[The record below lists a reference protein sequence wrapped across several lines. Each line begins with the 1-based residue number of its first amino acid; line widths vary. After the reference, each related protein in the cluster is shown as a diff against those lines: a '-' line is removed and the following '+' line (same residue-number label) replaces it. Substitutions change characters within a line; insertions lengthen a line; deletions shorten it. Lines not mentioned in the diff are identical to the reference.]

1 LFHKTTSVVT
11 ANYFLG
17 DKLVAIKT
25 GDTLR
30 YVHQDHLT
38 GTSLMSTSGG
48 ALDSS
53 ITYLPFGTTRAG
65 SVNTDKKFTG
75 QRLIVFLYLE

>member
-1 LFHKTTSVVT
+1 MLKPKSPQ
-11 ANYFLG
+11 ASFLG
-17 DKLVAIKT
+17 SWIYDRI
-25 GDTLR
+25 
-30 YVHQDHLT
+30 VHQDHLT

-53 ITYLPFGTTRAG
+53 ITYLPYGTTRAG